1 MAKDKR
7 MDLSLAGV
15 QATGSAG
22 GDKIGRRSSAVSG
35 RVKRTKVKME
45 GADLDKWRKL
55 FRGADIYDVI
65 DNAILI
71 AGADSPKKLRR
82 RRDDILQLLFAVTRV
97 PSLAGNPSNAAAAAA
112 AAAGGQLQLSRLGG
126 ARRKSEKKSKEARCA
141 AAAEARGQKT
151 EDDIDV
157 ELKEGEFVPDLAA
170 SDNGG
175 GPFHDSSNGDN
186 AAAAA
191 AVDDE
196 APSLIDQHM
205 AEMVQTLAVEI
216 EEESEQINEVLR
228 IKDVLMN
235 YKEMSV
241 DTLFDCLRRLQ
252 LMRLSVEKL
261 KSTEILSAVA
271 QLKNHRSP
279 NICELVS
286 TLTDGWKGVAGDWVN
301 AMSTTIASNKS
312 DTSSNMLNPSA
323 AEGLL
328 NQYTVEDDFGL
339 PIPPM
344 DVGAFLLTQSA
355 AMEHV
360 SELLLGLDDDGNVM
374 PGVESNGNAL
384 CDSQN
389 NGTRISN
396 AAPDAHVSPK
406 QQTEALQPLTKDDE
420 NKLHNRQDLPT
431 KRKLTIIN
439 VRKPVSTPATMG
451 TQTQASEDRKVGG
464 MGKKNV
470 YLTDLGLEETKRKLN
485 VAYQEAVNGQWK
497 MDNQDTLEGGG
508 SAQINDLA

>member
-1 MAKDKR
+1 

-15 QATGSAG
+15 QATGSAE
-22 GDKIGRRSSAVSG
+22 GDKIGRRSSVVSG

-45 GADLDKWRKL
+45 GTDLYKWRKM
-55 FRGADIYDVI
+55 FCDADIYDVI

-71 AGADSPKKLRR
+71 AAADSPKKLRR

-97 PSLAGNPSNAAAAAA
+97 PSLAGSHGNAAAAAA
-112 AAAGGQLQLSRLGG
+112 TTAEGQLPLSRLSG
-126 ARRKSEKKSKEARCA
+126 ARPKSEKKSQEAICT
-141 AAAEARGQKT
+141 AAAEARGQKN

-157 ELKEGEFVPDLAA
+157 ELKEDEFFPDLAA

-175 GPFHDSSNGDN
+175 GPFHEGGNGDN
-186 AAAAA
+186 AAAA
-191 AVDDE
+191 VDNE
-196 APSLIDQHM
+196 APSLIDHHM
-205 AEMVQTLAVEI
+205 AEMVAALAVEI
-216 EEESEQINEVLR
+216 EKESEQINEVLR
-228 IKDVLMN
+228 IKDVLIN

-241 DTLFDCLRRLQ
+241 DTLFDGLRRLQ

-286 TLTDGWKGVAGDWVN
+286 TLTDDWKGVAGDWVN
-301 AMSTTIASNKS
+301 ATSSTTIANNKS
-312 DTSSNMLNPSA
+312 DTSSNMLDPSA

-328 NQYTVEDDFGL
+328 LNQSTVVEDDFGL

-355 AMEHV
+355 AMEHAV

-374 PGVESNGNAL
+374 PGVESNGGNAL

-389 NGTRISN
+389 NGTRVSN
-396 AAPDAHVSPK
+396 AAPAADAHVSPK
-406 QQTEALQPLTKDDE
+406 QETEALQPAASLTKDDE
-420 NKLHNRQDLPT
+420 NKLHIRQDLPI
-431 KRKLTIIN
+431 KKKLTIIN
-439 VRKPVSTPATMG
+439 VREPTGT
-451 TQTQASEDRKVGG
+451 TQTQASEDRKVDIGT
-464 MGKKNV
+464 GKKDV
-470 YLTDLGLEETKRKLN
+470 HLTGLGLEETKRKLN
-485 VAYQEAVNGQWK
+485 AAYQEAVNV
-497 MDNQDTLEGGG
+497 L
-508 SAQINDLA
+508 